1 MYAIKLASAAL
12 SCLSPRVSCIRNL
25 TTVTKFTRVFTILL
39 QVWVLNSI
47 PHQSRRRLH
56 IGSLQ
61 GIFTV
66 RWRNE
71 VTDVETSLS
80 NKKLRGVYNIR
91 PIMRRQLGWIDGVTR
106 MSSNRLVLR
115 ILWRAIYWRYQ
126 LRWGTGILALLEACA
141 CIPIWQ
147 SIYIISSEQRQTG
160 WEHHTFSRSNHR
172 FTVVEIYAIF
182 LDFPDTCA
190 VPHLTQS
197 RGTPME
203 WSSCRLR

>member
-12 SCLSPRVSCIRNL
+12 SCLSPRVSCIQNL
-25 TTVTKFTRVFTILL
+25 ITVTKFTRVFTILL

-71 VTDVETSLS
+71 VTGVETSLS

-126 LRWGTGILALLEACA
+126 LRWGTGILALLELSLRMYTNLA
-141 CIPIWQ
+141 
-147 SIYIISSEQRQTG
+147 IYLHNFKWAAADWLRTP
-160 WEHHTFSRSNHR
+160 H
-172 FTVVEIYAIF
+172 IF
-182 LDFPDTCA
+182 PF
-190 VPHLTQS
+190 
-197 RGTPME
+197 
-203 WSSCRLR
+203 

>member
-91 PIMRRQLGWIDGVTR
+91 PIMRRQLGWIDGV
-106 MSSNRLVLR
+106 LVLPECR
-115 ILWRAIYWRYQ
+115 PTVSCYVYYGELFIGVTSLDGGLGYLPSLKLAHVYQ
-126 LRWGTGILALLEACA
+126 FGNL
-141 CIPIWQ
+141 
-147 SIYIISSEQRQTG
+147 
-160 WEHHTFSRSNHR
+160 
-172 FTVVEIYAIF
+172 FT
-182 LDFPDTCA
+182 
-190 VPHLTQS
+190 
-197 RGTPME
+197 
-203 WSSCRLR
+203 